1 MTLQVSRRSSNCQ
14 GVILLVV
21 LGSLTFFSILVAA
34 YLVFSNESRDASFA
48 RSQQEIRTPDVD
60 WMMNEALMTLVRG
73 TEDTSNPFYGE
84 DLLSDFYG
92 LRDGFDT
99 RCVVLPN
106 PYPYPP
112 TAINGFIR
120 LGLIGEPDV
129 ACGPPKRPTQLPAV
143 DDVYA
148 GKLITLK

>member
-1 MTLQVSRRSSNCQ
+1 MNFHANHRSTNRQ

-48 RSQQEIRTPDVD
+48 RSQQEIREPDVD

-84 DLLSDFYG
+84 DLLSDYYG
-92 LRDGFDT
+92 LRDGILF
-99 RCVVLPN
+99 R
-106 PYPYPP
+106 
-112 TAINGFIR
+112 GH
-120 LGLIGEPDV
+120 
-129 ACGPPKRPTQLPAV
+129 
-143 DDVYA
+143 
-148 GKLITLK
+148 